1 MTTFFNQKEEVINVE
16 LTPYGKHKFSQGEF
30 RPEFYSFYDSDIL
43 YEGTYGGLTEIQNNI
58 VSRIKEGTPY
68 IKPLVS
74 FTSSLAQVRYID
86 VATSQFDTISDNTVN
101 FYKPLG
107 RNSPW
112 SEYKPAWL
120 LYTVSDS
127 VQLSHAEGTSSG
139 FGYSSQGLIPI
150 LSASVIDIKYS
161 TLNMEPNVEDPEDQ
175 PPVYVLESDQEGRF
189 YIDLLELNTIF
200 KVNGNYDIEI
210 FRVPIAAAADDVISL
225 SFIDEQ
231 VDYGDN
237 LANQATDPY
246 SYLNSLAGDDIEQRQ
261 NFPRLTKDYVEYFLS
276 VRIDEQIVDM
286 PQITPGQGLYV
297 SPQKTPEIICSDIN
311 AYGTDR

>member
-1 MTTFFNQKEEVINVE
+1 MGPSPTIYWLEHEVTEETEEDEIEFHAGILLKIAYINDEVAAQC
-16 LTPYGKHKFSQGEF
+16 GKSHC
-30 RPEFYSFYDSDIL
+30 L
-43 YEGTYGGLTEIQNNI
+43 C
-58 VSRIKEGTPY
+58 
-68 IKPLVS
+68 
-74 FTSSLAQVRYID
+74 
-86 VATSQFDTISDNTVN
+86 
-101 FYKPLG
+101 
-107 RNSPW
+107 
-112 SEYKPAWL
+112 
-120 LYTVSDS
+120 
-127 VQLSHAEGTSSG
+127 LST
-139 FGYSSQGLIPI
+139 
-150 LSASVIDIKYS
+150 
-161 TLNMEPNVEDPEDQ
+161 
-175 PPVYVLESDQEGRF
+175 
-189 YIDLLELNTIF
+189 
-200 KVNGNYDIEI
+200 
-210 FRVPIAAAADDVISL
+210 DVISL